1 MYNMIFLLWKLHFI
15 FLGTSGALPRWGNET
30 WILWQTTDWQRG
42 SDWKTWRVREGP
54 EPEGGHSYSWGSG
67 TISEVMLKTLK
78 FQFSLQWY
86 RQGPKKVRSSGEN
99 SPSASRVGMSSS
111 EIRVFR
117 KFRTLLSIDSLKN
130 KTVLFFKLSID
141 RSVRNFRE
149 NRISGNDIP
158 TREAVGLYSPGPG
171 NFRGTCPY
179 HCRKK
184 CIFRDF
190 RMLFENCHKLTF
202 DYSILVTGNLGEP
215 SSSPKGTSLDLVD
228 LTKYTSFDSPLSR
241 RTQTEEN
248 SKDFYTMQEIVHCFR
263 YSTIYLGH
271 VCGSK
276 QWNTIFRSP
285 PHLSTFLVQKVPRGT
300 FWSSGEL
307 FSQQFWNIFTPLK
320 FGVYNENR
328 DLGMGRPE
336 GESQIRS
343 KAPLGV
349 LEFHV

>member
-130 KTVLFFKLSID
+130 KTVLFFKLSVD
-141 RSVRNFRE
+141 RSVPNFLKKTIPE
-149 NRISGNDIP
+149 DDIP
-158 TREAVGLYSPGPG
+158 TRVVVWLFSPEVRTFFGPC
-171 NFRGTCPY
+171 RY

-184 CIFRDF
+184 WNFKVSSIIS
-190 RMLFENCHKLTF
+190 EIAKLA
-202 DYSILVTGNLGEP
+202 YG
-215 SSSPKGTSLDLVD
+215 
-228 LTKYTSFDSPLSR
+228 
-241 RTQTEEN
+241 
-248 SKDFYTMQEIVHCFR
+248 
-263 YSTIYLGH
+263 
-271 VCGSK
+271 
-276 QWNTIFRSP
+276 
-285 PHLSTFLVQKVPRGT
+285 
-300 FWSSGEL
+300 
-307 FSQQFWNIFTPLK
+307 
-320 FGVYNENR
+320 
-328 DLGMGRPE
+328 
-336 GESQIRS
+336 
-343 KAPLGV
+343 
-349 LEFHV
+349 